1 MNNKGTTL
9 LIVILSILVIVAG
22 GMLIY
27 KIINEKEESENVV
40 ADYNVD
46 ITKIKM
52 IKNWLLKKKS
62 HKYLMEMIDQ

>member
-27 KIINEKEESENVV
+27 KIIISISRFQ
-40 ADYNVD
+40 ASGHFFAQ
-46 ITKIKM
+46 I
-52 IKNWLLKKKS
+52 
-62 HKYLMEMIDQ
+62 Q

>member
-27 KIINEKEESENVV
+27 KIINEKEESENVE
-40 ADYNVD
+40 
-46 ITKIKM
+46 ITLDMDKEVSNNDNESTDK
-52 IKNWLLKKKS
+52 
-62 HKYLMEMIDQ
+62 